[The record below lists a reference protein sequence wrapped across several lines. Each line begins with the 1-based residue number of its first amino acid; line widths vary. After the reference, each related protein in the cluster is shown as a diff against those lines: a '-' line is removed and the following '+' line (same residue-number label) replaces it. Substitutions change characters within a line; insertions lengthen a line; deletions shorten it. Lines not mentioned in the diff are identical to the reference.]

1 MSREKIARDRFLEHL
16 FSIMMYGYQKEFS
29 DIVISNTINRNAEEG
44 NQEIARQAG
53 KSLGFVLTEAFLST
67 HNDILYGE
75 PIHVGFFA
83 PRQEQVKT
91 SFDKLKDMLPIAAEA
106 FNMKFM
112 EKNQGTLTMARPHFV
127 GGRLINYKKVYTAY
141 AMTLGEGTH
150 VESKTM
156 HRAYVDEA
164 QDVDDFKVNKE
175 VVPMLSAVGGNL
187 YRIGVAGYRKCD
199 FKRAVDEERNLVIA
213 DKDKVIEDREVM
225 YKKTGDKKHLLW
237 KQFVDKEVHKAG
249 GEGVDYIRTQYL
261 LQWITEK
268 GNMTTKNKLDKCKQ
282 KFLCVGD
289 NRVVLAA
296 DMAKKSDSTVL
307 TASTVL
313 GQRLRSWELIG
324 QDYNDQYP
332 AICEAAEWLEK
343 KGYSVTRIRMD
354 CTGGTG
360 DAAGEALKAHP
371 ECKWN
376 VEFFYFAPQNKHNLY
391 QQFIGLIEVGCGIAD
406 GKIEED
412 TTPQRRFEY
421 WAGDPNVER
430 FEQQMLDME
439 KEYKGTEGNLLS
451 CHHPDHAGAKD
462 DHPDSTAMSVYIPAD
477 QEAPL
482 GFEVL

>member
-1 MSREKIARDRFLEHL
+1 
-16 FSIMMYGYQKEFS
+16 MYDYQSEFS
-29 DIVISNTINRNAEEG
+29 DLVLHNTIHRNAEEG
-44 NQEIARQAG
+44 NEEIARQAG
-53 KSLGFVLTEAFLST
+53 KSLGFVLTEAYLST

-91 SFDKLKDMLPIAAEA
+91 SFDKLKDMLPLAAEA
-106 FNMKFM
+106 FHMKFM
-112 EKNQGTLTMARPHFV
+112 EKNQGTLVMAPPHII

-187 YRIGVAGYRKCD
+187 YRIGVAGYKKCD
-199 FKRAVDEERNLVIA
+199 FKKAVDEGRNVVIA
-213 DKDKVIEDREVM
+213 DKDRVIEDRRKM
-225 YKKTGDKKHLLW
+225 YEITQDKKHLLW
-237 KQFVDKEVHKAG
+237 EEFVDKEIKKAG
-249 GEGVDYIRTQYL
+249 GIGVDYIRTQFL
-261 LQWITEK
+261 LQWITER
-268 GNMTTKNKLDKCKQ
+268 GNMTTKSKLNRCK
-282 KFLCVGD
+282 KDFLCVGD
-289 NRVVLAA
+289 DRIVVGVDL
-296 DMAKKSDSTVL
+296 AKKSDMTVI

-324 QDYNDQYP
+324 QDYQDQYP
-332 AICEAAEWLEK
+332 AICEACEWLEDR
-343 KGYSVTRIRMD
+343 GYKVTRIRMD
-354 CTGGTG
+354 TTGSTG
-360 DAAGEALKAHP
+360 DAAGEGLKAHP
-371 ECKWN
+371 DCNWN

-391 QQFIGLIEVGCGIAD
+391 QQFIGLIEIGCSLDD
-406 GKIEED
+406 GTIEED

-421 WAGDPNVER
+421 WAGDTNLMR

-439 KEYKGTEGNLLS
+439 KEYKGAESNMLS
-451 CHHPDHAGAKD
+451 CHHPNTPGAKD
-462 DHPDSTAMSVYIPAD
+462 DHPDSTAMSLYIPVD

-482 GFEVL
+482 GLLVF